1 MAMVENNITTTYI
14 YFLPFMTL
22 VVTKYF
28 KCIHLELS
36 IKSRCDVIFYHCHWA
51 DNLSFVDLTSRFV
64 KSFEN
69 SCVKYEWVDV
79 NC

>member
-1 MAMVENNITTTYI
+1 
-14 YFLPFMTL
+14 MTL

-51 DNLSFVDLTSRFV
+51 DNLSFVNLTSRFV

-69 SCVKYEWVDV
+69 SCVKNEWVDV
-79 NC
+79 NCRKCHDENISIKV